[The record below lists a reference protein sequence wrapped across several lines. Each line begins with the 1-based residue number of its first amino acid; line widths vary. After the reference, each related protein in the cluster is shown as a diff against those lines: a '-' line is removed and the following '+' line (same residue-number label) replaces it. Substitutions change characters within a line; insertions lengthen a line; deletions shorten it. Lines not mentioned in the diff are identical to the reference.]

1 MYTQC
6 PHCQTLFRISAE
18 QLTVAAGMA
27 RCCQCKS
34 VFNAEGNLRELPSTA
49 EESTATETDETTL
62 AESSHAPPPTKTEVE
77 EQNDGLEVEPD
88 YYASGGESQMIDLL
102 EGELPSEHFLIPEK
116 KETPLVDNVEHKN
129 NFVLE
134 DIADEPLD
142 ELESV
147 LISEPDE
154 LSITNDLDE
163 ITATEQQTATAYPGV
178 QFIEPRKPFAGM
190 LWGLGA
196 IGLLLILGLQLIWQ
210 FRSEAIHY
218 ESGRQLLSVMC
229 QALNCTPPQRRDLSR
244 IEIEHRDL
252 RLHPEH
258 PQALSL
264 QLNMTN
270 NASFK
275 QPYPQLQLSLFN
287 DAGKLLATR
296 LFDPSEYLPAGI
308 SANSPMPRFRLIEVM
323 MELVDPGEDVTGFK
337 FDFL

>member
-34 VFNAEGNLRELPSTA
+34 VFNAEDNLRELPSTS
-49 EESTATETDETTL
+49 EEPTSTETKETTL
-62 AESSHAPPPTKTEVE
+62 AESSHTPPPSETEIE

-116 KETPLVDNVEHKN
+116 KVAPLVDHVEHKN

-154 LSITNDLDE
+154 LSITNDPAE
-163 ITATEQQTATAYPGV
+163 ITATGQQTATPYPGE
-178 QFIEPRKPFAGM
+178 QFIEPRKPFSGM
-190 LWGLGA
+190 LWGVGA

-264 QLNMTN
+264 QLNMIN

-275 QPYPQLQLSLFN
+275 QPFPQLQLSLFN

-296 LFDPSEYLPAGI
+296 LFEPSEYLPGGI
-308 SANSPMPRFRLIEVM
+308 SAKSPMPRFRLIEVM